1 MCELAEESSHQAVDG
16 MGYRQA
22 TRRKR
27 DKGADGISTQRQPPQ
42 ACTPWW
48 YPCGLMLG
56 GGTVSGWSTM
66 ELFPWSRGSSC
77 RELAACAIR
86 RFVVACRVL
95 TPTCLPEIALWEDPL
110 SALGCPQSWA
120 AWTPGRGLG
129 SMGIQGQNTASTSA
143 TSRPKRTNRE
153 PVQPFNSAVRPL
165 WVSTKGVGIC
175 VLCRYLKTG
184 VRTMADFCVYSMSE
198 GG

>member
-1 MCELAEESSHQAVDG
+1 

-27 DKGADGISTQRQPPQ
+27 DEGADGISTQRQPPQ

-56 GGTVSGWSTM
+56 GGTVSGWPTM

-95 TPTCLPEIALWEDPL
+95 TPTYLPEIALWEDPL
-110 SALGCPQSWA
+110 SALGCP
-120 AWTPGRGLG
+120 PGAGRRGRRGQDWGRWG
-129 SMGIQGQNTASTSA
+129 SRADHSFDIGDKPTEKNESGAGATFQQCRVTAMG
-143 TSRPKRTNRE
+143 
-153 PVQPFNSAVRPL
+153 V
-165 WVSTKGVGIC
+165 
-175 VLCRYLKTG
+175 
-184 VRTMADFCVYSMSE
+184 D
-198 GG
+198 